1 LRGRPYGRP
10 QRRGPVWGRREG
22 KPWPGCPERR
32 SRRACGVRLQL
43 ADSPEPGLFF
53 SKRDRAVYLEFLCAP
68 CNSEH
73 HRVRRR
79 AGTEYARP
87 AASASEWHWQSKAIH
102 SHMRGETDN
111 VTCAAQN
118 LGLISMHMHSAGS
131 ISFGSKVF

>member
-1 LRGRPYGRP
+1 MVARRDVVRFGAGGAGSHGQGARNVVVAVPAVFGSSWRTP
-10 QRRGPVWGRREG
+10 QN
-22 KPWPGCPERR
+22 
-32 SRRACGVRLQL
+32 L
-43 ADSPEPGLFF
+43 DFFF

-102 SHMRGETDN
+102 SHICVARRIM
-111 VTCAAQN
+111 
-118 LGLISMHMHSAGS
+118 
-131 ISFGSKVF
+131 